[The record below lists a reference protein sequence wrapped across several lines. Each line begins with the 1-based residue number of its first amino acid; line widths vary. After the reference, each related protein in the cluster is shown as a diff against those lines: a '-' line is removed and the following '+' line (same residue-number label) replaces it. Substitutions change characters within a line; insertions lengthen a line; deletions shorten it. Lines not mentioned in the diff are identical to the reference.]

1 MARSFHRKRQLE
13 ALSEL
18 NVTALI
24 DLGFALLII
33 FMIATPLIERE
44 ASLNLDLPAASQA
57 SVEEPPQKVEIAVLP
72 GGFLVD
78 GERMGEA
85 ALEEAL
91 VRFARQP
98 SPPVVSVRADAETPY
113 QNVVRVLDLMK
124 KHQLKRLSLLTRPE
138 EEQ

>member
-44 ASLNLDLPAASQA
+44 ASLNLDLPVASQA
-57 SVEEPPQKVEIAVLP
+57 NVEDPPQKVEIAVLP

-78 GERMGEA
+78 GERMGQA

-91 VRFARQP
+91 VRYARQS

-124 KHQLKRLSLLTRPE
+124 KHHLKRLSLLTRSE
-138 EEQ
+138 EE